1 MSDNKSQS
9 SGQPGLLTMNIPD
22 REALYAAYM
31 PFMRHGGLFV
41 PTTSEFE
48 LGDEVLLLLT
58 FEKQRYSISGKV
70 AWINPK
76 GAQNRRRQGV
86 GVQFGADAAEVQRQF
101 DAALAGMMGTERPT
115 ETM

>member
-1 MSDNKSQS
+1 MNKQTTQGA
-9 SGQPGLLTMNIPD
+9 GQPGLLTMNIPD
-22 REALYAAYM
+22 REALYAVYM
-31 PFMRHGGLFV
+31 PFLRNGGLFV
-41 PTTSEFE
+41 PTTAEYE

-86 GVQFGADAAEVQRQF
+86 GVQFGPEAAEVQRTF